1 MGVPPTTAPN
11 NNPSSEDDNDDDM
24 GVDSG
29 VIESHVELSKT
40 SCM

>member
-11 NNPSSEDDNDDDM
+11 NNPSSEDDNDDM

-29 VIESHVELSKT
+29 VIKSHVELSKT